1 MKERKDNNRGF
12 SLFSV
17 LIAVSFVAI
26 LGMLILYI
34 ALANFNM
41 KVTDLKGKDSFY
53 TAERALEEI
62 RTGLQEDVG
71 EAMSTAY
78 TKVLEDYDKD
88 SNTQDA
94 TMDAQRQSQFETF
107 FLDELVKRV
116 GDNGSKKQYS
126 LHKLI
131 DYVDL
136 LKDSSVFDAKKESL
150 VITNPSDSAGAEMS
164 VIRSTGTSNTK
175 SGILLKNLKVIYVDP
190 KGHAAIIE
198 TDIRLGV
205 PAVQF
210 PTPSTLPDLM
220 NMIVVADGGIVCEG
234 NAESESTIQGSIY
247 AGLLPK
253 SKAEETETAQGELST
268 QSIHVKN
275 NASLKIN
282 SGDKVVCAGEINIG
296 NGSSFASAAGVNL
309 WAKGLNVESGKEVSL
324 EGTTYFAD
332 DLTISGKNNNVK
344 LAGNYYGFGSEKSA
358 LNENCLFKNIYSGTG
373 EDAEN
378 TGNTVAQKSA
388 DLSSAIVINGKNTT
402 LDLSGLQK
410 LMLAGKNYIASSKVT
425 GNQVNKNDIMTGE
438 SITVKGTQLAYL
450 LPAELLGTGEQSY
463 QNPMDVA
470 TFQEKFAGVSQTGNI
485 AVKMDTPVAAWG
497 GKTLRDLGVDVE
509 KPVQT
514 VFYNEPG
521 GANYVYFYLNFTN
534 ETNAAAFLQNYLA
547 VNPDAKAN
555 MDKYL
560 SFYFGGENSGITVK
574 DVDSYLR
581 YVTGGNVLSYDGKTD
596 TSSLQAATDTDPEED
611 SKLVQEQIG
620 YQNSWYALNRKMISS
635 YDLLNTAVVEG
646 QDAAGNNIT
655 HNETESSRSVYD
667 NLVNEKK
674 LVEFVKNNTKDG
686 NLKYEFTADEEDGG
700 LKAIMYHN
708 GGNSVISD
716 GSNMQGTGAALEITS
731 DLAEKLRLVV
741 CTGDVVIEK
750 GVNFKGIIMTKGT
763 LTLKEGAS
771 LESSPME
778 AAKVFQSQINKTN
791 ETNTDIVKAQDF
803 FWDGDKYVLGNA
815 VVSGS
820 GNDQN
825 SSDSYST
832 ADYVS
837 YENWKKE

>member
-1 MKERKDNNRGF
+1 MKEYKDNNRGF

-88 SNTQDA
+88 SNAQDA
-94 TMDAQRQSQFETF
+94 TMDAQRQSQFETL
-107 FLDELVKRV
+107 FLDELTKRV
-116 GDNGSKKQYS
+116 GNNGSKKQYS
-126 LHKLI
+126 LDKLI
-131 DYVDL
+131 NYVDL

-150 VITNPSDSAGAEMS
+150 VITNPSDSSEPEMS

-190 KGHAAIIE
+190 KGRAAIIE

-234 NAESESTIQGSIY
+234 NAGSESTIQGSIY
-247 AGLLPK
+247 AGFLPK
-253 SKAEETETAQGELST
+253 SKAEETETAQGELSA

-282 SGDKVVCAGEINIG
+282 SGDKVVCAGEINVG
-296 NGSSFASAAGVNL
+296 NGSSFFSAEGVNL
-309 WAKGLNVESGKEVSL
+309 WAKGLNVDSGKEVSL

-358 LNENCLFKNIYSGTG
+358 LNENCLFKDIYSGTG
-373 EDAEN
+373 
-378 TGNTVAQKSA
+378 A

-425 GNQVNKNDIMTGE
+425 GKQGNKNDIMTGE

-450 LPAELLGTGEQSY
+450 LPAELLGAGEQSY
-463 QNPMDVA
+463 QNPMDA
-470 TFQEKFAGVSQTGNI
+470 DTFQEKFAGVSQTGNI
-485 AVKMDTPVAAWG
+485 AVKMDTPVAVWG
-497 GKTLRDLGVDVE
+497 GKTLRDLGVDLE

-534 ETNAAAFLQNYLA
+534 ETNAASFLQNYLA

-560 SFYFGGENSGITVK
+560 SFYFSGENSGITVK

-596 TSSLQAATDTDPEED
+596 TSSLQAATDTDPADD
-611 SKLVQEQIG
+611 SKLVQEQVG

-635 YDLLNTAVVEG
+635 YDLLNTAVVES
-646 QDAAGNNIT
+646 QDAQGNNIT

-674 LVEFVKNNTKDG
+674 LVEFVKNNTNDG

-700 LKAIMYHN
+700 LRAIMCHN
-708 GGNSVISD
+708 GGNSESSD
-716 GSNMQGTGAALEITS
+716 ESYVQGTGKALEITS
-731 DLAEKLRLVV
+731 ELAEKLRLVV
-741 CTGDVVIEK
+741 CTGDVVIK
-750 GVNFKGIIMTKGT
+750 QNVSFKGIIMTKGT
-763 LTLKEGAS
+763 LILEEGAS

-791 ETNTDIVKAQDF
+791 ETNTDVVKAQDF
-803 FWDGDKYVLGNA
+803 FWDGDKYVLGNT

-825 SSDSYST
+825 SSDSYSA

>member
-94 TMDAQRQSQFETF
+94 TMDAQRQSQFETL

-116 GDNGSKKQYS
+116 GNNGSKKQYS
-126 LHKLI
+126 LDKLI

-296 NGSSFASAAGVNL
+296 NGSSFASATGVNL
-309 WAKGLNVESGKEVSL
+309 WAKGLNVDSGKEISL

-332 DLTISGKNNNVK
+332 DLTISGKNNNVR

-358 LNENCLFKNIYSGTG
+358 
-373 EDAEN
+373 
-378 TGNTVAQKSA
+378 
-388 DLSSAIVINGKNTT
+388 
-402 LDLSGLQK
+402 
-410 LMLAGKNYIASSKVT
+410 
-425 GNQVNKNDIMTGE
+425 
-438 SITVKGTQLAYL
+438 
-450 LPAELLGTGEQSY
+450 
-463 QNPMDVA
+463 
-470 TFQEKFAGVSQTGNI
+470 
-485 AVKMDTPVAAWG
+485 
-497 GKTLRDLGVDVE
+497 
-509 KPVQT
+509 
-514 VFYNEPG
+514 
-521 GANYVYFYLNFTN
+521 
-534 ETNAAAFLQNYLA
+534 
-547 VNPDAKAN
+547 
-555 MDKYL
+555 
-560 SFYFGGENSGITVK
+560 
-574 DVDSYLR
+574 
-581 YVTGGNVLSYDGKTD
+581 
-596 TSSLQAATDTDPEED
+596 
-611 SKLVQEQIG
+611 
-620 YQNSWYALNRKMISS
+620 
-635 YDLLNTAVVEG
+635 
-646 QDAAGNNIT
+646 
-655 HNETESSRSVYD
+655 
-667 NLVNEKK
+667 
-674 LVEFVKNNTKDG
+674 
-686 NLKYEFTADEEDGG
+686 
-700 LKAIMYHN
+700 
-708 GGNSVISD
+708 
-716 GSNMQGTGAALEITS
+716 
-731 DLAEKLRLVV
+731 
-741 CTGDVVIEK
+741 
-750 GVNFKGIIMTKGT
+750 
-763 LTLKEGAS
+763 
-771 LESSPME
+771 
-778 AAKVFQSQINKTN
+778 
-791 ETNTDIVKAQDF
+791 
-803 FWDGDKYVLGNA
+803 
-815 VVSGS
+815 
-820 GNDQN
+820 
-825 SSDSYST
+825 
-832 ADYVS
+832 
-837 YENWKKE
+837 